1 MENLFTILKKI
12 FTRHLF
18 CNTFY
23 APEYSWCFHDLNSI
37 GNYISY
43 YNFKIKAVIIKR
55 IWSKIEEKLI
65 KIIEVF
71 KKDKKRNCLILL
83 IYILKGFNVADNF
96 RPEAKFTVCKQWKF
110 KYSLPAPPA
119 YLLSTDEWFKRAAA
133 SDGSW
138 KGLALHKWDNWQ
150 QPFLCTDSRSLYL
163 LIHELFIRAA

>member
-1 MENLFTILKKI
+1 MSSWSKQHREWYQLISVNFRMKI
-12 FTRHLF
+12 V
-18 CNTFY
+18 
-23 APEYSWCFHDLNSI
+23 
-37 GNYISY
+37 
-43 YNFKIKAVIIKR
+43 IKKR
-55 IWSKIEEKLI
+55 IWSKIEGKLI

-71 KKDKKRNCLILL
+71 KKNEKMNCLILL

-150 QPFLCTDSRSLYL
+150 QPSLCTDSRSLYL
-163 LIHELFIRAA
+163 LIHELFIYAA

>member
-1 MENLFTILKKI
+1 MKV
-12 FTRHLF
+12 
-18 CNTFY
+18 
-23 APEYSWCFHDLNSI
+23 
-37 GNYISY
+37 
-43 YNFKIKAVIIKR
+43 VIIKR
-55 IWSKIEEKLI
+55 ILNKIQEKLI

-71 KKDKKRNCLILL
+71 KKDKKRSYLILL

-150 QPFLCTDSRSLYL
+150 QPSLCTDSRSLYL
-163 LIHELFIRAA
+163 LIHELFMCAA